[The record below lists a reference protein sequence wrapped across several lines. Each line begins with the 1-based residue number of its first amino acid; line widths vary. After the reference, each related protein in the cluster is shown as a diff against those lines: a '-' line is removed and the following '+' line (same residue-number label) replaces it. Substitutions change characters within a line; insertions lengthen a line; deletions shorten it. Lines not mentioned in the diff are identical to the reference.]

1 VTPTTLSPSPSANSI
16 SVADGTRLAIRMET
30 TMALLDDDDI
40 TTRLD
45 ALPGWERDGD
55 AIAREFKFDDFQGSV
70 DFVNRITPPAEEM
83 NHHPDIAI
91 SWNKV
96 TLTLS
101 THSEG
106 GLTENDFELATR
118 IDSLA

>member
-1 VTPTTLSPSPSANSI
+1 
-16 SVADGTRLAIRMET
+16 
-30 TMALLDDDDI
+30 MALLSDDDI
-40 TTRLD
+40 DARLD
-45 ALPGWERDGD
+45 RLPGWRREGD
-55 AIAREFKFDDFQGSV
+55 SITRELKFDDFQGSV

>member
-1 VTPTTLSPSPSANSI
+1 
-16 SVADGTRLAIRMET
+16 MET
-30 TMALLDDDDI
+30 TMALLSDDDI
-40 TTRLD
+40 QRRLD
-45 ALPGWERDGD
+45 QLPEWRREDD
-55 AIAREFKFDDFQGSV
+55 SITREFKFDDFQGSV

-83 NHHPDIAI
+83 NHHPDVTI

-96 TLTLS
+96 GLTLS

-106 GLTENDFELATR
+106 GLTQNDFELATR

>member
-1 VTPTTLSPSPSANSI
+1 MPLLS
-16 SVADGTRLAIRMET
+16 
-30 TMALLDDDDI
+30 DDDI
-40 TTRLD
+40 ARRLD
-45 ALPGWERDGD
+45 DRREWKRDGD
-55 AIAREFKFDDFQGSV
+55 SIKRGFKFDDFQGSV

-83 NHHPDIAI
+83 NHHPDITI

-96 TLTLS
+96 ELTLT

-106 GLTENDFELATR
+106 GLTENDFELAAR

>member
-1 VTPTTLSPSPSANSI
+1 
-16 SVADGTRLAIRMET
+16 
-30 TMALLDDDDI
+30 MALLSDDDI
-40 TTRLD
+40 QARLD
-45 ALPGWERDGD
+45 DLPGWEREGESMS
-55 AIAREFKFDDFQGSV
+55 REFKFDDFQGSV

-106 GLTENDFELATR
+106 GLTQNDFELATR
-118 IDSLA
+118 IDALA

>member
-1 VTPTTLSPSPSANSI
+1 MPLLS
-16 SVADGTRLAIRMET
+16 
-30 TMALLDDDDI
+30 DDDI
-40 TTRLD
+40 ATRLD
-45 ALPGWERDGD
+45 DLSGWKRDGD
-55 AIAREFKFDDFQGSV
+55 SIKRELKFDDFQGSV

-83 NHHPDIAI
+83 NHHPDITI

-96 TLTLS
+96 ELTLS

>member
-1 VTPTTLSPSPSANSI
+1 
-16 SVADGTRLAIRMET
+16 
-30 TMALLDDDDI
+30 MALLSDDDI
-40 TTRLD
+40 QQRLD
-45 ALPGWERDGD
+45 NLLGWKRDGD
-55 AIAREFKFDDFQGSV
+55 SIKREFKFDDFQGSI

-96 TLTLS
+96 ELTLS

-106 GLTENDFELATR
+106 GLTENDFELAQR
-118 IDSLA
+118 IDQLA